1 MKKFNE
7 VWTYISDLL
16 NWRVNYP
23 ESITDVVSGT
33 AQPEYPDRIL
43 KNQSLDEWMVE
54 NNVFSHAVTFRNTIR
69 YTTNLEL

>member
-33 AQPEYPDRIL
+33 AHCQNTQI
-43 KNQSLDEWMVE
+43 
-54 NNVFSHAVTFRNTIR
+54 VF
-69 YTTNLEL
+69 